1 MPVSFM
7 SFPVQGMDFVWLI
20 VLYENNQTYKP
31 KFSDHVY
38 AEHTFSSQQNICMD
52 YILTQLRQY
61 RQEVFPVEESD
72 IYIHFAA
79 CYFSSCDSYIFT
91 HSFGILL

>member
-1 MPVSFM
+1 MPVPFM

-31 KFSDHVY
+31 KFTDHVY

-61 RQEVFPVEESD
+61 RQEVLQCCASNDV
-72 IYIHFAA
+72 
-79 CYFSSCDSYIFT
+79 FSATCL
-91 HSFGILL
+91 HLNHC